1 MLIAC
6 KDTQFWCKVVYNY
19 QKKLSTATSITSFL
33 ILAGLIYFALPSC
46 GDDKTPAATQEQE
59 IKRSPE
65 LMLAILDAGVDMPEN
80 DIRVNAIRNYL
91 EKVATQFN
99 EPKDTIAEYTS
110 RCQGMLHDHGI
121 PETCHDI
128 LHNIF
133 LAHWDHTDLKMK
145 YKEVTVL
152 YAMEKTNQ

>member
-1 MLIAC
+1 MAEKKKQTAKETATGILGLIVIV
-6 KDTQFWCKVVYNY
+6 FVVY
-19 QKKLSTATSITSFL
+19 L
-33 ILAGLIYFALPSC
+33 ALPSC
-46 GDDKTPAATQEQE
+46 GDDTTPASTQEQE
-59 IKRSPE
+59 TKRSPE

-110 RCQGMLHDHGI
+110 RCQGVLNDHGI

-133 LAHWDHTDLKMK
+133 LAHWEQTELKMK
-145 YKEVTVL
+145 FKEVTVL